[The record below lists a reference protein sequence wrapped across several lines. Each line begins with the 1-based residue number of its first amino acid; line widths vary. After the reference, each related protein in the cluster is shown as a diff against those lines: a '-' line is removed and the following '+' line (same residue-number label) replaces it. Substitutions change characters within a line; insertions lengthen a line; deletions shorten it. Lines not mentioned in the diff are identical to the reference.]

1 MACNIIEVGGVINN
15 SFTRNKFCLK
25 SELNKKIEQF
35 TGDKYM
41 TIYSYDS
48 KDINTCNFIAPLY
61 LDFDI
66 DDLENNYS
74 KLIRDLKIVIYRL
87 KTELYLEERDIEI
100 YFRFLYKCMRFR
112 RIF

>member
-15 SFTRNKFCLK
+15 SFTRNKFCFK

-48 KDINTCNFIAPLY
+48 KDINTCNFVAPLY
-61 LDFDI
+61 
-66 DDLENNYS
+66 
-74 KLIRDLKIVIYRL
+74 
-87 KTELYLEERDIEI
+87 
-100 YFRFLYKCMRFR
+100 FRE
-112 RIF
+112 